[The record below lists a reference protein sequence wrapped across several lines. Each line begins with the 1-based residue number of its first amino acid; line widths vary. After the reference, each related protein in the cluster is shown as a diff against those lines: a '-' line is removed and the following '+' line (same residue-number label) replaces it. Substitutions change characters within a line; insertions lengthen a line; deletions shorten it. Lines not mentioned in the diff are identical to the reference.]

1 MRKINRTIL
10 YFIITL
16 FLYSCSGF
24 SDVGKTLR
32 NEKIRT
38 TDEFLVK
45 KRQPLS
51 LPPDYKNLP
60 APKSEESNK
69 EEDGNDKINKIFKI
83 PEKQVKKK
91 GSSTVE
97 QSIINQIRK

>member
-10 YFIITL
+10 YFIIIL

-24 SDVGKTLR
+24 SNAEKTLR
-32 NEKIRT
+32 NEKNKT
-38 TDEFLVK
+38 NDEFLVK
-45 KRQPLS
+45 KRKPLS
-51 LPPDYKNLP
+51 LPPDYENLP
-60 APKSEESNK
+60 EPRSEGYK
-69 EEDGNDKINKIFKI
+69 EENSSDKINKILKI
-83 PEKQVKKK
+83 QEKQTTKK

>member
-1 MRKINRTIL
+1 MKKINRAIL

-16 FLYSCSGF
+16 FLYSCSGL
-24 SDVGKTLR
+24 SDAGKALR
-32 NEKIRT
+32 NEKTKT

-51 LPPDYKNLP
+51 LPPDFEDLP
-60 APKSEESNK
+60 KPKSQNSNK
-69 EEDGNDKINKIFKI
+69 ENKKDEINTILKI
-83 PEKQVKKK
+83 PKNQVTKK
-91 GSSTVE
+91 GSSNVE